1 MMEKKNK
8 FADKKN
14 KNDDAFKMEKKLNVD
29 DNKKKFGC
37 KKIKKKKNYEQAQ
50 EFFSPYKMTRSIR
63 IIFFTVKI
71 IKMEF

>member
-1 MMEKKNK
+1 MEKKNK

-37 KKIKKKKNYEQAQ
+37 KKIKKKKKLRA
-50 EFFSPYKMTRSIR
+50 SPR
-63 IIFFTVKI
+63 ILLTV
-71 IKMEF
+71 